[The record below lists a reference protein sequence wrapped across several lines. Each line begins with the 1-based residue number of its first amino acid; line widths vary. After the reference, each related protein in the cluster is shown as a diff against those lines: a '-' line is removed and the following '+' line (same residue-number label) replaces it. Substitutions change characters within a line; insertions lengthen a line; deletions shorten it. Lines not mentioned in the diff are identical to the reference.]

1 MLILQTAIDVP
12 IETNVVDKIIP
23 ISDLG
28 EFVSGIAS
36 VGLMVAAVAF
46 FIYLIFGGIKW
57 ILGNGDK
64 GKIEEARATITQGFL
79 GLTVTVAAWAI
90 FMLVDYFLGL
100 DIVDSSSNP
109 KQSGKQ
115 RLEDALNPGPTT
127 NPSHIKPRNPT
138 PIPPQRSV
146 PRNADQLN

>member
-1 MLILQTAIDVP
+1 MLQVAIDVP

-36 VGLMVAAVAF
+36 AGLIVAALAF
-46 FIYLIFGGIKW
+46 FIYLILGGIKW

-100 DIVDSSSNP
+100 GVIESSTAPASP
-109 KQSGKQ
+109 ATQTQ
-115 RLEDALNPGPTT
+115 QPG
-127 NPSHIKPRNPT
+127 SQPR
-138 PIPPQRSV
+138 V
-146 PRNADQLN
+146 PRRSPYQYE

>member
-1 MLILQTAIDVP
+1 MLQAAIDVP

-28 EFVSGIAS
+28 VFVSGIAS

-100 DIVDSSSNP
+100 GVIESSTAPASP
-109 KQSGKQ
+109 ATQTQ
-115 RLEDALNPGPTT
+115 QPG
-127 NPSHIKPRNPT
+127 SQPR
-138 PIPPQRSV
+138 V
-146 PRNADQLN
+146 PRRSPYQAI

>member
-1 MLILQTAIDVP
+1 MLQAAIDVP

-23 ISDLG
+23 ISDL
-28 EFVSGIAS
+28 EVFVSGIAS

-46 FIYLIFGGIKW
+46 FIYLILGGIKW

-100 DIVDSSSNP
+100 GVIESSTAPASP
-109 KQSGKQ
+109 ATQTQ
-115 RLEDALNPGPTT
+115 QPG
-127 NPSHIKPRNPT
+127 SQPR
-138 PIPPQRSV
+138 V
-146 PRNADQLN
+146 PRRSPYQYE